1 LVAGGLELAKK
12 LLAIYLSEVPT
23 YSVIYGTFAALPI
36 LLVWIY
42 VTWLIVLLGAVL
54 AATLPELGRQAWR
67 KPEGAGWSFR
77 LALEI
82 LAELNAA
89 KASERR
95 GYSTDA
101 LAERLNVEPAEL
113 RPVIEVLQSLDWV
126 GRLSEDKE
134 QGHARQVMLVD
145 PSQVVV
151 TPLADRLLVQR
162 ASASDPVWVQTGL
175 SQITLAQ
182 ILPQPGG
189 S

>member
-1 LVAGGLELAKK
+1 
-12 LLAIYLSEVPT
+12 
-23 YSVIYGTFAALPI
+23 
-36 LLVWIY
+36 
-42 VTWLIVLLGAVL
+42 VL
-54 AATLPELGRQAWR
+54 AASLPELGRQAWR

-126 GRLSEDKE
+126 GRLSEDQA
-134 QGHARQVMLVD
+134 QGHARQVLLVD
-145 PSQVVV
+145 PSQAVVA
-151 TPLADRLLVQR
+151 PLADRLLVHR
-162 ASASDPVWVQTGL
+162 ASATDPVWVQTGL
-175 SQITLAQ
+175 SQISLAQ
-182 ILPQPGG
+182 MLPQPV
-189 S
+189 SA